1 MSASTPSDWLDK
13 PRPERDGEALER
25 ARLGAY
31 LRQKLGLAD
40 DAALEIGQ
48 FRGGHSNLTYM
59 VTIGDRELV
68 LRRPPFGSKVKSAH
82 DMGREYRIL
91 SRLAPRFDLAPA
103 PLLYCEDLEVL
114 GAPFYVME
122 RLRGVILR
130 RTLPPGL
137 ELDEAAAAGLCRAF
151 VDTFARLHAVD
162 LEACG
167 LADLGHPEGYV
178 ERQVSGWNKR
188 YAGSKTDD
196 IPAIDRVAAWL
207 ADNTPTS
214 PAPTLIHN
222 DFKYDNLVLDPA
234 DLTRVRGILDWEMAT
249 QGDPLMDLGTALCY
263 WMEAGDPPELQSFSF
278 GPTAIPGSFTRREL
292 AEAYA
297 AATGRSLEHVV
308 FYYCFGLFKT
318 AVVAQQIY
326 YRFAKGLTKDPRF
339 AMFIYAVRG
348 LATQADR
355 YLGKREL

>member
-1 MSASTPSDWLDK
+1 MSASTPSDWLDR

-31 LRQKLGLAD
+31 LRRELGLDD

-59 VTIGDRELV
+59 VTLGDRELV

-103 PLLYCEDLEVL
+103 PVLYCEDLEVL

-178 ERQVSGWNKR
+178 ERQVSGWTKR
-188 YAGSKTDD
+188 Y
-196 IPAIDRVAAWL
+196 
-207 ADNTPTS
+207 
-214 PAPTLIHN
+214 
-222 DFKYDNLVLDPA
+222 
-234 DLTRVRGILDWEMAT
+234 
-249 QGDPLMDLGTALCY
+249 
-263 WMEAGDPPELQSFSF
+263 
-278 GPTAIPGSFTRREL
+278 
-292 AEAYA
+292 
-297 AATGRSLEHVV
+297 
-308 FYYCFGLFKT
+308 
-318 AVVAQQIY
+318 
-326 YRFAKGLTKDPRF
+326 
-339 AMFIYAVRG
+339 
-348 LATQADR
+348 
-355 YLGKREL
+355 